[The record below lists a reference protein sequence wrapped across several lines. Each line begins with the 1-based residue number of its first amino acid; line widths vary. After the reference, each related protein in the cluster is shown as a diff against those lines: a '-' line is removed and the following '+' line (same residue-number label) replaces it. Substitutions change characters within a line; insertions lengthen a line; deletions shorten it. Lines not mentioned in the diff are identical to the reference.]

1 MQADL
6 QQIAAKLRG
15 LALEAIFAGG
25 SGHPGGSLSLGE
37 IMAALYFEAANIDA
51 NDPKNPKRDRVVL
64 SKGHACPIL
73 YAALCLKGFIT
84 KEQLLSLRHTDSFLQ
99 GHPDMKGTPG
109 VDMSTG
115 SLGQGLGQGI
125 SAACGIA
132 MGAKL
137 KKEDFHVYA
146 ILGDG
151 ELDEGQV
158 WEALMFA
165 AHYKLDNLTII
176 VDHNGLQIDGPNS
189 EVMDLSNLKARFD
202 AFGLNTIEIDGNNLD
217 EVRQSLAL
225 AREVKGKPTI
235 ILANTVKGKGVSF
248 MENQVGW
255 HGKAPS
261 KEDLAK
267 ALAELGVE
275 E

>member
-37 IMAALYFEAANIDA
+37 IMAALYFEAANI
-51 NDPKNPKRDRVVL
+51 NEKDPKDPKRDRVVL

-115 SLGQGLGQGI
+115 SLGQGI

-158 WEALMFA
+158 WEA
-165 AHYKLDNLTII
+165 
-176 VDHNGLQIDGPNS
+176 
-189 EVMDLSNLKARFD
+189 
-202 AFGLNTIEIDGNNLD
+202 
-217 EVRQSLAL
+217 
-225 AREVKGKPTI
+225 
-235 ILANTVKGKGVSF
+235 
-248 MENQVGW
+248 
-255 HGKAPS
+255 
-261 KEDLAK
+261 
-267 ALAELGVE
+267 
-275 E
+275 

>member
-37 IMAALYFEAANIDA
+37 IMAALYFEAANI
-51 NDPKNPKRDRVVL
+51 NEKDPKDPKRDRVVL

-115 SLGQGLGQGI
+115 SLGQGI

-137 KKEDFHVYA
+137 KKEDFHVYT

-165 AHYKLDNLTII
+165 AHYKLDNLTVI

-189 EVMDLSNLKARFD
+189 EVMDLANLKARFD
-202 AFGLNTIEIDGNNLD
+202 AFGLNTIEIDGNNLN

-225 AREVKGKPTI
+225 AREVKGKPTL

>member
-1 MQADL
+1 
-6 QQIAAKLRG
+6 
-15 LALEAIFAGG
+15 
-25 SGHPGGSLSLGE
+25 
-37 IMAALYFEAANIDA
+37 
-51 NDPKNPKRDRVVL
+51 
-64 SKGHACPIL
+64 
-73 YAALCLKGFIT
+73 
-84 KEQLLSLRHTDSFLQ
+84 
-99 GHPDMKGTPG
+99 
-109 VDMSTG
+109 
-115 SLGQGLGQGI
+115 
-125 SAACGIA
+125 
-132 MGAKL
+132 
-137 KKEDFHVYA
+137 
-146 ILGDG
+146 
-151 ELDEGQV
+151 
-158 WEALMFA
+158 MFA

-225 AREVKGKPTI
+225 AREVKGKPTL